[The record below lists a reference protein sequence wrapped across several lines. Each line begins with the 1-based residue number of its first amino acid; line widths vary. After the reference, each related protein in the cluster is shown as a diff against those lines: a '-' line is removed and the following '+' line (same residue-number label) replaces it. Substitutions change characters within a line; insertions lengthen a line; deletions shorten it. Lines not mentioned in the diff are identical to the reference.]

1 MTDLKYYWH
10 LHHDIL
16 LESLTEPLKNRINFI
31 KKEKPKNEIKLRL
44 KLFRP
49 FKGKLPVKTA
59 KALEAYDKALEAYYK
74 AREVYDKAREVYYK
88 ARESYYKAR
97 EAYYKAGEAYDKALE
112 VYDKTLN
119 SVTVKKLHK
128 KECGCGW
135 NGKTIFTKGNG
146 LVK

>member
-59 KALEAYDKALEAYYK
+59 KAGEAYDKALEA
-74 AREVYDKAREVYYK
+74 
-88 ARESYYKAR
+88 
-97 EAYYKAGEAYDKALE
+97 
-112 VYDKTLN
+112 YDKTLN

>member
-59 KALEAYDKALEAYYK
+59 KALEAYDKALEAYDK
-74 AREVYDKAREVYYK
+74 AREAYDKARE
-88 ARESYYKAR
+88 
-97 EAYYKAGEAYDKALE
+97 AYDKAWE

>member
-59 KALEAYDKALEAYYK
+59 KALEAYDKALE
-74 AREVYDKAREVYYK
+74 
-88 ARESYYKAR
+88 
-97 EAYYKAGEAYDKALE
+97 